1 VDHGALLLVELGAVA
16 LGLAILARLASR
28 LAISPIP
35 LYLIAGLA
43 LGEGGIVP
51 LVTSEQFI
59 EVGAELG
66 VIFLLLMLGLEYS
79 AEELVDGMRSVAP
92 AGLVDLALNFT
103 PGFVAGLIL
112 GWGVVPALF
121 LGGVTYISSTGVIA
135 KLLNDLGW
143 TGNRETPVVLSILV
157 FEDLAMAVLL
167 PILAA
172 LALGGITVGALLT
185 IALAITVMVVAIAFA
200 YRQGDRLGDLVLHR
214 SDEVSLLSI
223 FGLTL
228 VVAGLAE
235 GINISA
241 AVGAFLVGISL
252 SGEAVAKAD
261 TLLTPLRDL
270 FAAVFFV
277 FFGLS
282 TDPRDIP
289 AVLLVA
295 VLLGLITAATKVV
308 GGRWA
313 ARRSGIGTAG
323 QWRTGLTL
331 IARGE
336 FSIII
341 AGLATGVAGA
351 EELPALAAAYVL
363 VMAIGGP
370 IAAKIADPGRRLR
383 ESSSWSGVDLPAG
396 SGTHPLLRIL
406 RGGILQPE
414 EKDRQGPTEKAGDGA
429 RREDGTDSPS
439 KR

>member
-1 VDHGALLLVELGAVA
+1 MDHGARLLVELGAVA
-16 LGLAILARLASR
+16 LGLAVLARWASR
-28 LAISPIP
+28 LGISPIP
-35 LYLIAGLA
+35 FYLVAGLA

-51 LVTSEQFI
+51 LVTSEEFI
-59 EVGAELG
+59 EVGADLG

-79 AEELVDGMRSVAP
+79 AEELVEGIRSVAP
-92 AGLVDLALNFT
+92 SGLLDLVLNFT
-103 PGFVAGLIL
+103 PGFVTGLIL
-112 GWGVVPALF
+112 GWAVVPALF

-135 KLLNDLGW
+135 KLLNDHGW
-143 TGNRETPVVLSILV
+143 AGNRETPVVLSILV

-167 PILAA
+167 PTLAA
-172 LALGGITVGALLT
+172 LALGGSTVGALLT
-185 IALAITVMVVAIAFA
+185 VGVAIAVMVGVISLA

-228 VVAGLAE
+228 LVAGLAE
-235 GINISA
+235 GVNISA
-241 AVGAFLVGISL
+241 AVGAFLVGISV
-252 SGEAVAKAD
+252 SGKAVAKAD
-261 TLLTPLRDL
+261 ILLTPLRDL

-289 AVLLVA
+289 DVLLVA
-295 VLLGLITAATKVV
+295 VLLGLITAATKIV

-313 ARRSGIGTAG
+313 ARRRGVGPRG
-323 QWRTGLTL
+323 QWRAGLML

-341 AGLATGVAGA
+341 AGLAVGVAGA

-370 IAAKIADPGRRLR
+370 LAVKVADPSRRASL
-383 ESSSWSGVDLPAG
+383 ETA
-396 SGTHPLLRIL
+396 
-406 RGGILQPE
+406 
-414 EKDRQGPTEKAGDGA
+414 
-429 RREDGTDSPS
+429 
-439 KR
+439 

>member
-1 VDHGALLLVELGAVA
+1 MDHGALLLVELGAVVLT
-16 LGLAILARLASR
+16 LGILARLASR

-35 LYLIAGLA
+35 LYLLAGLA
-43 LGEGGIVP
+43 IGEGGLMPV
-51 LVTSEQFI
+51 VTSEQFI

-79 AEELVDGMRSVAP
+79 ARELVVGIRSVTP
-92 AGLVDLALNFT
+92 SGLLDLALNFT
-103 PGFVAGLIL
+103 PGFVTGLIL

-167 PILAA
+167 PTLAV
-172 LALGGITVGALLT
+172 LTLGGSTAGALLT
-185 IALAITVMVVAIAFA
+185 IGLAVGVVAAAIAVA
-200 YRQGDRLGDLVLHR
+200 YRQGDWLGELVFHR
-214 SDEVSLLSI
+214 SDEVSLLSV

-228 VVAGLAE
+228 VIAGLAE
-235 GINISA
+235 GVNISA
-241 AVGAFLVGISL
+241 AVGAFLLGIGL
-252 SGEAVAKAD
+252 SGDAVVRAD
-261 TLLTPLRDL
+261 ALLSPLRDL

-282 TDPRDIP
+282 TDPREIP
-289 AVLLVA
+289 GVLLVA
-295 VLLGLITAATKVV
+295 VLLGFVTAATKLI

-313 ARRSGIGTAG
+313 ARRHGVGPAG
-323 QWRTGLTL
+323 QRRAGLTL

-341 AGLATGVAGA
+341 AGLAGGVAGT

-363 VMAIGGP
+363 LMAVTGP
-370 IAAKIADPGRRLR
+370 LAAKLADPGRSRVIV
-383 ESSSWSGVDLPAG
+383 G
-396 SGTHPLLRIL
+396 
-406 RGGILQPE
+406 
-414 EKDRQGPTEKAGDGA
+414 
-429 RREDGTDSPS
+429 
-439 KR
+439 